1 MGKGDRQASVEEY
14 LVVDRAVGRQ
24 AKEALRVE
32 RKEYGWNNLREQ
44 ERRKVALVNPIDQRY
59 YSLESFV
66 VVVVDVVEIER
77 QSWCGREYEW
87 EWEFD

>member
-1 MGKGDRQASVEEY
+1 MGKGDRQASGEEY
-14 LVVDRAVGRQ
+14 LVVDRADGRQ

-44 ERRKVALVNPIDQRY
+44 ERRKVALVNPSDQQY
-59 YSLESFV
+59 YSLESF
-66 VVVVDVVEIER
+66 VVDVVEIER

>member
-14 LVVDRAVGRQ
+14 LVVDRADGRQ

-44 ERRKVALVNPIDQRY
+44 ERRKVALENPSDQQY
-59 YSLESFV
+59 YSLESF
-66 VVVVDVVEIER
+66 VVVDVVEIER